1 MNARCCSRP
10 YLRRDKALGVMVLN
24 VSLFALVA
32 LPGPSR
38 IAANGCRCAAFV
50 WRTRPQNSRREF
62 RKSEIR
68 NQSLL
73 LSLYAA
79 RPASA
84 DEGGAGA
91 GAAAS
96 LGFKINLGFGL
107 AAAVAEEEAA
117 ALSPAA
123 GAASSAQEAAGFA
136 AAAGAPR
143 PSLAR
148 KSENLEVGCTHG
160 INVNVHFQ
168 SFLSLGT
175 LVQIDIANA
184 FHLHATKLAICS

>member
-1 MNARCCSRP
+1 MMNARCCSRP

-79 RPASA
+79 RPARA
-84 DEGGAGA
+84 DEGGA

-148 KSENLEVGCTHG
+148 KSENLEVGNTHG
-160 INVNVHFQ
+160 INANVHFQ